1 MGLDELT
8 TELRLVV
15 GRLARQLRRHSVGG
29 MTPSQISALVSIS
42 RHEPVRP
49 GDLAAVEGVAAPTL
63 TRIVAWLE
71 GEGLVERR
79 DDPQDGRSALLSIT
93 PKGRST
99 LAEVRAAK
107 EALLRGRIARLAAS
121 DRSTL
126 ARALPVLASLL
137 EDDTK

>member
-1 MGLDELT
+1 MGL
-8 TELRLVV
+8 
-15 GRLARQLRRHSVGG
+15 
-29 MTPSQISALVSIS
+29 
-42 RHEPVRP
+42 
-49 GDLAAVEGVAAPTL
+49 
-63 TRIVAWLE
+63 
-71 GEGLVERR
+71 